1 MKIKTLLG
9 TKTVKLAIGA
19 FALATL
25 LGGCG
30 QPDRYVDP
38 EFKNAPAWVQMPKVE
53 GKIAEMGSAPKNAM
67 GNFGFQREL
76 AMANAR
82 TNLAKRLNVKVKSM
96 FKTYSSQTSA
106 NNGTFDMTAE
116 SVTKQITKQSLQ
128 GTTQEDAWTS
138 PKGTFYVLMTID
150 PKSVASLMEKNA
162 ATAYQN
168 DKAAYL
174 KFQAAKAQGELT
186 KELTK

>member
-1 MKIKTLLG
+1 MKIGSLLQS
-9 TKTVKLAIGA
+9 KNLKYMVGA
-19 FALATL
+19 FALVTL

-30 QPDRYVDP
+30 QPDRYVNP
-38 EFKNAPAWVQMPKVE
+38 EFVGAPAWVQMPKVD

-67 GNFGFQREL
+67 NNFGFQREL

-106 NNGTFDMTAE
+106 NSGTFDMTAE
-116 SVTKQITKQSLQ
+116 SVSKQITKQSLN

-138 PKGTFYVLMTID
+138 KKGTFYVLMTID
-150 PKSVASLMEKNA
+150 TQSVAKLMEQNA
-162 ATAYQN
+162 ATAYKN
-168 DKAAYL
+168 DQAAYM
-174 KFQAAKAQGELT
+174 KFQAAKAQGELE
-186 KELTK
+186 KALEK